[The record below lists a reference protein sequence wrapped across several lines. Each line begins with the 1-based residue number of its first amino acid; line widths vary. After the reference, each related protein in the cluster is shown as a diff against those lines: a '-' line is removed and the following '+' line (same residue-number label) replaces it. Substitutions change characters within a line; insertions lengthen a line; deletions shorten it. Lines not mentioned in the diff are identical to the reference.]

1 MSSNDQVES
10 RLASRHN
17 IIENINTIKK
27 IVNAISGFISSPLI
41 IVCLL
46 LFLLV
51 AINFMLINYF
61 KPFVDTKLPAL

>member
-41 IVCLL
+41 IVSIT
-46 LFLLV
+46 FLV
-51 AINFMLINYF
+51 SCNQFY
-61 KPFVDTKLPAL
+61 VD